1 MFPAYHYIFIFWH
14 PGIRANLEAMLL
26 KKRHYSMRNMETRW
40 GILMALPA
48 VLGFLIWNVG
58 PMIASLIISF
68 TEWSVVST
76 PRFAGLANF
85 SRMFRQD
92 PLFWKSLYVTAY
104 YTFLSVPAV
113 IASAFMLATILNQE
127 IRGLAIFR
135 TIFYLPSV
143 VPAVAN
149 AVLWLWLFNPD
160 FGLLNTALG
169 SIGVRRLL
177 WIYDEASVVP
187 SLVLMSVWG
196 MGNTMI
202 IFLAGLQGVPRQYY
216 EAAEIDG
223 ANAVQRWW
231 FVTIPMVSSVIFFNL
246 VMGLIGTFQVFS
258 QAYVMTDGGPNNGS
272 LFMVYYLFRNAFQYG
287 RMGYASAIAWVIFMI
302 VLAFTVLIFRSSPA
316 WVYYEGER
324 R

>member
-1 MFPAYHYIFIFWH
+1 
-14 PGIRANLEAMLL
+14 MLL
-26 KKRHYSMRNMETRW
+26 KKRYYSLRSTETRW
-40 GILMALPA
+40 GVLMALPA
-48 VLGFLIWNVG
+48 ILGFLLWNIG
-58 PMIASLIISF
+58 PMIASLVISF
-68 TEWSVVST
+68 TEWSVVSS
-76 PRFAGLANF
+76 PKFVGLANLD
-85 SRMFRQD
+85 RMFNKD

-104 YTFLSVPAV
+104 YTFMSVPAV
-113 IASAFMLATILNQE
+113 IASAFLVATILNQE
-127 IRGLAIFR
+127 VKGLALFR

-169 SIGVRRLL
+169 NFGIRKSM
-177 WIYDEASVVP
+177 WIYDEASVIP

-202 IFLAGLQGVPRQYY
+202 IFLAGLQGVPRQLY

-223 ANAVQRWW
+223 ANLLQRWLHI
-231 FVTIPMVSSVIFFNL
+231 TLPMVSSVVFFNL

-258 QAYVMTDGGPNNGS
+258 QAYVMTEGGPNNSS
-272 LFMVYYLFRNAFQYG
+272 LFLVYYLFQNAFQYG
-287 RMGYASAIAWVIFMI
+287 RMGYASAIAWILFLI
-302 VLAFTVLIFRSSPA
+302 VLAFTLLVFKSSPA

>member
-1 MFPAYHYIFIFWH
+1 M
-14 PGIRANLEAMLL
+14 
-26 KKRHYSMRNMETRW
+26 KKRYYSLKNMENRW

-48 VLGFLIWNVG
+48 ILGFLMWSLL
-58 PMIASLIISF
+58 PMVASLVISF
-68 TEWSVVST
+68 TEWSVVSK
-76 PRFAGLANF
+76 PKFIGFANF
-85 SRMFRQD
+85 NRMFTQD

-113 IASAFMLATILNQE
+113 IVSAFLIATLLNQE
-127 IRGLAIFR
+127 VKGLAIFR

-160 FGLLNTALG
+160 FGLLNTVLG
-169 SIGVRRLL
+169 SLGIGKSL
-177 WIYDEASVVP
+177 WIYDEASVLP

-202 IFLAGLQGVPRQYY
+202 IFLAGLQGVPRQLY

-223 ANAVQRWW
+223 ANFIQRWAHI
-231 FVTIPMVSSVIFFNL
+231 TLPMVSSVIFFNL

-258 QAYVMTDGGPNNGS
+258 QAYVMTDGGPNNSS

-287 RMGYASAIAWVIFMI
+287 RMGYASAIAWMIFLI
-302 VLAFTVLIFRSSPA
+302 VLAFTLVIFKSSPA

>member
-1 MFPAYHYIFIFWH
+1 
-14 PGIRANLEAMLL
+14 
-26 KKRHYSMRNMETRW
+26 METRW

-48 VLGFLIWNVG
+48 ILGFLMWSLL
-58 PMIASLIISF
+58 PMVASLVISF
-68 TEWSVVST
+68 TEWSVVSK
-76 PRFAGLANF
+76 PKFIGFANF
-85 SRMFRQD
+85 NRMFTQD

-113 IASAFMLATILNQE
+113 IVSAFLIATLLNQE
-127 IRGLAIFR
+127 VKGLAIFR

-149 AVLWLWLFNPD
+149 AVLWRWLLHPE
-160 FGLLNTALG
+160 FGLLNTVLG
-169 SIGVRRLL
+169 SLGIGKSL
-177 WIYDEASVVP
+177 WIYDEASVLP

-202 IFLAGLQGVPRQYY
+202 IFLAGLQGVPRQLY

-223 ANAVQRWW
+223 ANFLQRWAHI
-231 FVTIPMVSSVIFFNL
+231 TLPMVSSVIFFNL

-258 QAYVMTDGGPNNGS
+258 QAYVMTDGGPNNSS

-287 RMGYASAIAWVIFMI
+287 RMGYASAIAWMIFLI
-302 VLAFTVLIFRSSPA
+302 VLAFTLVIFKSSPA

>member
-1 MFPAYHYIFIFWH
+1 
-14 PGIRANLEAMLL
+14 
-26 KKRHYSMRNMETRW
+26 
-40 GILMALPA
+40 MALPA
-48 VLGFLIWNVG
+48 ILGFLMWSLL
-58 PMIASLIISF
+58 PMVASLVISF
-68 TEWSVVST
+68 TEWSVVSK
-76 PRFAGLANF
+76 PKFVGLANF
-85 SRMFRQD
+85 SRMLTQD
-92 PLFWKSLYVTAY
+92 PLSWKSLYVTAY
-104 YTFLSVPAV
+104 YTFMSVPAV
-113 IASAFMLATILNQE
+113 IVSAFLIATLLNQE
-127 IRGLAIFR
+127 VKGLAIFR

-160 FGLLNTALG
+160 FGLLNMVLG
-169 SIGVRRLL
+169 NFGIGKSL
-177 WIYDEASVVP
+177 WIYDEASVLP

-202 IFLAGLQGVPRQYY
+202 IFLAGLQGVPRQLY

-223 ANAVQRWW
+223 ANFIQRW
-231 FVTIPMVSSVIFFNL
+231 FYITLPMVSSVIFFNL

-258 QAYVMTDGGPNNGS
+258 QAYVMTDGGPNNSS

-287 RMGYASAIAWVIFMI
+287 RMGYASAIAWILFLI
-302 VLAFTVLIFRSSPA
+302 VLAFTLVIFKSSPA

>member
-1 MFPAYHYIFIFWH
+1 
-14 PGIRANLEAMLL
+14 
-26 KKRHYSMRNMETRW
+26 
-40 GILMALPA
+40 MALPA
-48 VLGFLIWNVG
+48 ILGFLVWNIG
-58 PMIASLIISF
+58 PMIASLLISF
-68 TEWSVVST
+68 TDWSVVST
-76 PRFAGLANF
+76 PRFVGVANF
-85 SRMFRQD
+85 SRMFTQD

-104 YTFLSVPAV
+104 YTFMSVPAV
-113 IASAFMLATILNQE
+113 IVSAFVIAAMLNQE
-127 IRGLAIFR
+127 VKGLAVFR

-160 FGLLNTALG
+160 FGLLNTALANFG
-169 SIGVRRLL
+169 ISKSM
-177 WIYDEASVVP
+177 WIYDEASVLP

-202 IFLAGLQGVPRQYY
+202 VFLAGLQGVPRQLY

-223 ANAVQRWW
+223 GNVLQRWIYI
-231 FVTIPMVSSVIFFNL
+231 TLPMVSSVIFFNL
-246 VMGLIGTFQVFS
+246 VMGLVGTFQVFS
-258 QAYVMTDGGPNNGS
+258 QAYVMTEGGPNNSS

-287 RMGYASAIAWVIFMI
+287 RMGYASAIAWILFLI
-302 VLAFTVLIFRSSPA
+302 VLAFTLLIFKSSPA

>member
-1 MFPAYHYIFIFWH
+1 M
-14 PGIRANLEAMLL
+14 
-26 KKRHYSMRNMETRW
+26 KRKSRTLQSVESRW
-40 GILMALPA
+40 GVLMALPA
-48 VLGFLIWNVG
+48 ILGFLLWNLL
-58 PMIASLIISF
+58 PMVASLVISF
-68 TEWSVVST
+68 TEWSVVSR
-76 PRFAGLANF
+76 PRLVGFANF
-85 SRMFRQD
+85 GRMFTQD

-113 IASAFMLATILNQE
+113 IVSAFLVATLLNQE
-127 IRGLAIFR
+127 VKGLAVFR

-160 FGLLNTALG
+160 FGLLNTLLG
-169 SIGVRRLL
+169 SIGIRKSL
-177 WIYDEASVVP
+177 WIYDEATVLP
-187 SLVLMSVWG
+187 SLALMSVWG

-202 IFLAGLQGVPRQYY
+202 IFLAGLQGVPRQLY

-223 ANAVQRWW
+223 ANFIQRWLY
-231 FVTIPMVSSVIFFNL
+231 VTLPMVSSVIFFNL

-287 RMGYASAIAWVIFMI
+287 RMGYACAIAWTLFVI
-302 VLAFTVLIFRSSPA
+302 VLAFTVIVFKTSPA

>member
-1 MFPAYHYIFIFWH
+1 
-14 PGIRANLEAMLL
+14 
-26 KKRHYSMRNMETRW
+26 METRW

-48 VLGFLIWNVG
+48 ILGFLMWSLL
-58 PMIASLIISF
+58 PMVASLVISF
-68 TEWSVVST
+68 TEWSVVSK
-76 PRFAGLANF
+76 PKFIGFANF
-85 SRMFRQD
+85 NRMFTQD

-113 IASAFMLATILNQE
+113 IVSAFLIATLLNQE
-127 IRGLAIFR
+127 VKGLAIFR

-160 FGLLNTALG
+160 FGLLNTVLG
-169 SIGVRRLL
+169 SLGIGKSL
-177 WIYDEASVVP
+177 WIYDEASVLP

-202 IFLAGLQGVPRQYY
+202 IFLAGLQGVPRQLY

-223 ANAVQRWW
+223 ANFLQRWAHI
-231 FVTIPMVSSVIFFNL
+231 TLPMVSSVIFFNL

-258 QAYVMTDGGPNNGS
+258 QAYVMTDGGPNNSS

-287 RMGYASAIAWVIFMI
+287 RMGYASAIAWMIFLI
-302 VLAFTVLIFRSSPA
+302 VLAFTLVIFKSSPA

>member
-1 MFPAYHYIFIFWH
+1 M
-14 PGIRANLEAMLL
+14 
-26 KKRHYSMRNMETRW
+26 
-40 GILMALPA
+40 
-48 VLGFLIWNVG
+48 V
-58 PMIASLIISF
+58 ASLVISF
-68 TEWSVVST
+68 TEWSVVSK
-76 PRFAGLANF
+76 PKFIGFANF
-85 SRMFRQD
+85 NSMFTQD

-113 IASAFMLATILNQE
+113 IVSAFLIATLLNQE
-127 IRGLAIFR
+127 VKGLAIFR

-160 FGLLNTALG
+160 FGLLNTVLG
-169 SIGVRRLL
+169 SLGIGKSL
-177 WIYDEASVVP
+177 WIYDEASVLP

-202 IFLAGLQGVPRQYY
+202 IFLAGLQGVPRQLY

-223 ANAVQRWW
+223 ANFLQRWAHI
-231 FVTIPMVSSVIFFNL
+231 TLPMVSSVIFFNL

-258 QAYVMTDGGPNNGS
+258 QAYVMTDGGPNNSS

-287 RMGYASAIAWVIFMI
+287 RMGYASAIAWMIFLI
-302 VLAFTVLIFRSSPA
+302 VLAFTLVIFKSSPA

>member
-1 MFPAYHYIFIFWH
+1 
-14 PGIRANLEAMLL
+14 
-26 KKRHYSMRNMETRW
+26 
-40 GILMALPA
+40 MALPA
-48 VLGFLIWNVG
+48 ILGFLLWNIG
-58 PMIASLIISF
+58 PMIASLVISF
-68 TEWSVVST
+68 TEWSVVSS
-76 PRFAGLANF
+76 PKFVGLANLD
-85 SRMFRQD
+85 RMFNKD

-104 YTFLSVPAV
+104 YTFMSVPAV
-113 IASAFMLATILNQE
+113 IASAFLVATILNQE
-127 IRGLAIFR
+127 VKGLALFR

-169 SIGVRRLL
+169 NFGIRKSM
-177 WIYDEASVVP
+177 WIYDEASVIP

-202 IFLAGLQGVPRQYY
+202 IFLAGLQGVPRQLY

-223 ANAVQRWW
+223 ANLLQRWLHI
-231 FVTIPMVSSVIFFNL
+231 TLPMVSSVVFFNL

-258 QAYVMTDGGPNNGS
+258 QAYVMTEGGPNNSS
-272 LFMVYYLFRNAFQYG
+272 LFLVYYLFQNAFQYG
-287 RMGYASAIAWVIFMI
+287 RMGYASAIAWILFLI
-302 VLAFTVLIFRSSPA
+302 VLAFTLLVFKSSPA